1 MKFAEI
7 FNGLKR
13 AYGCTYINTQ
23 PTNGEK
29 LKGKSFIKREP
40 VTLEH
45 YQNHLKGIEPTLGIV
60 PIRDDNTCIWGCIDV
75 DSYAG
80 FDHIKL
86 LNKIKLFKLPLVVCR
101 SKSGGAHIF
110 LFSRKFIEAKIMR
123 DKLLE
128 IRAVLGFANAEVF
141 PKQIELKSEEDTG
154 NFLNLP
160 YFQGDKTTRYAFTQE
175 GKAATLEEFYVL
187 ANESS
192 SSDVS
197 RIKVERPQ
205 SEFSDGPPCIE
216 TLAAEKISEGGR
228 NAALFHFAV
237 FAKKKWKNWKEKVSW
252 FHENYMTGEL
262 DQAEI
267 DIVKKQHEKKDWGYK
282 CKDEPM
288 CSHCDK
294 ALCRTRKHGIG
305 NAPSFPE
312 LSDLQE
318 IQLEHPYYYLNVDGK
333 RLRLDSAKH
342 LRQQSLFEEA
352 CIAGVGMLP
361 PTLKTKDWKGL
372 INVLLAGREIIE
384 APEGMKTEDQL
395 LEHLEDYCSDRRQ
408 TKRKEDI
415 ERGNVWSDEQYHYFK
430 FRHFFHDHL
439 QRRRWAHDYQ
449 KTSAW
454 MKEWFDAKIK
464 VLDAGGKSMK
474 VMYVKKFDIKK
485 TEFKS
490 PTYREKDAF

>member
-13 AYGCTYINTQ
+13 AYGCTFINTQ
-23 PTNGEK
+23 PINGEK
-29 LKGKSFIKREP
+29 LKGKSFIKRES

-45 YQNHLKGIEPTLGIV
+45 YENHIKGIEPTLGIV
-60 PIRDDNTCIWGCIDV
+60 PITDDNTCIWGCIDV

-80 FDHIKL
+80 FDHKKL
-86 LNKIKLFKLPLVVCR
+86 LEKINLFNLPLVVCR

-110 LFSRKFIEAKIMR
+110 LFSKTFIEAKIMR
-123 DKLLE
+123 DKLIE
-128 IRAVLGFANAEVF
+128 IRAILGFGNAEIF

-160 YFQGDKTTRYAFTQE
+160 YFQGDKTTRYAFTEQ
-175 GKAATLEEFYVL
+175 GTAATLEQFYSIVEFKRC
-187 ANESS
+187 
-192 SSDVS
+192 DVHG
-197 RIKVERPQ
+197 IKVKRIE

-216 TLAAEKISEGGR
+216 ILAANKISSNR
-228 NAALFHFAV
+228 NLALFHFAV
-237 FAKKKWKNWKEKVSW
+237 FAKKKWKDWKEKVSW
-252 FHENYMTGEL
+252 FHKDYMEGEL
-262 DQAEI
+262 EQNEI
-267 DIVKKQHEKKDWGYK
+267 DTIKKQHEKKDWGFL
-282 CKDEPM
+282 CKQEPM

-294 ALCRTRKHGIG
+294 DLCKKRKHGIG
-305 NAPSFPE
+305 NAPTFPE

-361 PTLKTKDWKGL
+361 PTLKTKDWKVM
-372 INVLLAGREIIE
+372 INGLLAGREVIE

-415 ERGNVWSDEQYHYFK
+415 ERGNVWSDEQNHYFK
-430 FRHFFHDHL
+430 FRHFFHEHL

-454 MKEWFDAKIK
+454 MKEWFDAQIK
-464 VLDAGGKSMK
+464 VLDASGKSMK

-490 PTYREKDAF
+490 PGYKPKDPY

>member
-1 MKFAEI
+1 MEKFIEI
-7 FNGLKR
+7 FRGLNR
-13 AYGCTYINTQ
+13 AHGCTYINTV
-23 PTNGEK
+23 PKNGVK
-29 LKGKSFIKREP
+29 LKTKSFVKREK
-40 VTLEH
+40 VTDDLWRK
-45 YQNHLKGIEPTLGIV
+45 HLQGTEPSLGII
-60 PIRDDNTCIWGCIDV
+60 PINEEDTCKWGCIDV

-80 FDHIKL
+80 FDHQKL
-86 LNKIKLFKLPLVVCR
+86 LNKIKLLKLPLVVCR

-110 LFSRKFIEAKIMR
+110 LFSENNIEAKIMR
-123 DKLLE
+123 DKLNQ
-128 IRAVLGFANAEVF
+128 IRAILGFGNAEVF

-160 YFQGDKTTRYAFTQE
+160 YFNGDDTTRYAFKE
-175 GKAATLEEFYVL
+175 DGSAADLEEFYEIHNNLKQLSVGL
-187 ANESS
+187 
-192 SSDVS
+192 
-197 RIKVERPQ
+197 IKVQRPE

-216 TLAAEKISEGGR
+216 TLASSKIAENR
-228 NAALFHFAV
+228 NLALFHFAV
-237 FAKKKWKNWKEKVSW
+237 FAKKKWKNWKEKISW
-252 FHENYMTGEL
+252 FHENYMIGDL
-262 DQAEI
+262 DQQEI
-267 DIVKKQHEKKDWGYK
+267 DTIKRQHEKKDWGFK

-294 ALCRTRKHGIG
+294 TLCRKRKHGIG
-305 NAPSFPE
+305 NAPTFPE

-333 RLRLDSAKH
+333 RLRLDSPKH

-361 PTLKTKDWKGL
+361 PTLKTKEWKSL
-372 INVLLAGREIIE
+372 INELLAGREIIE
-384 APEGMKTEDQL
+384 SPEGMKTEDQL

-415 ERGNVWSDEQYHYFK
+415 ERGNVWSDDENHYFK
-430 FRHFFHDHL
+430 FRHFFYDHL

-464 VLDAGGKSMK
+464 VIDAGGKSIK
-474 VMYVKKFDIKK
+474 VMYVKKFDDKK
-485 TEFKS
+485 TSFKS
-490 PTYREKDAF
+490 PGYKPKDTF

>member
-110 LFSRKFIEAKIMR
+110 LFSRKFVEAKIMR

-128 IRAVLGFANAEVF
+128 IRAVLGFAIAEVF

-305 NAPSFPE
+305 NAPTFPE

-318 IQLEHPYYYLNVDGK
+318 IKLENPYYYLNVDGK
-333 RLRLDSAKH
+333 RLKLDSPKH
-342 LRQQSLFEEA
+342 LRQPSLFEEA
-352 CIAGVGMLP
+352 CIAGVGILP
-361 PTLKTKDWKGL
+361 PTMKTKDWKALVNG
-372 INVLLAGREIIE
+372 LLAGREIIE

-415 ERGNVWSDEQYHYFK
+415 ERGNVWSDEESHHFK

-439 QRRRWAHDYQ
+439 QRRRWSHDYQ

-464 VLDAGGKSMK
+464 VLDIGGKSTR
-474 VMYVKKFDIKK
+474 VMCVKKFDIMK
-485 TEFKS
+485 TEFNS
-490 PTYREKDAF
+490 QTYKEKDSF